1 MQQIRGVSVSL
12 TVRTLTGYDA
22 LNCPTYSETS
32 AQVDNVLIAPV
43 SGEEAVETVN
53 LTGRRA
59 VYTLHIPKE
68 DTHEW
73 EDTTVSF
80 WGEVWRTIG
89 APVEY
94 LEQNTPG
101 PWNRSIRVERYE
113 S

>member
-43 SGEEAVETVN
+43 SGEEALETVN

-59 VYTLHIPKE
+59 VYTLHIPKG
-68 DTHEW
+68 DAHEW

-80 WGEVWRTIG
+80 GGRTWRTIG
-89 APVEY
+89 TPVEGIEDMVP
-94 LEQNTPG
+94 LA
-101 PWNRSIRVERYE
+101 WNRKVQVERYAV
-113 S
+113 

>member
-1 MQQIRGVSVSL
+1 MQRIRGVSVSL
-12 TVRTLTGYDA
+12 TVRTPAGNDELG
-22 LNCPTYSETS
+22 CPLYTETA

-43 SGEEAVETVN
+43 SGEEAAETVN

-59 VYTLHIPKE
+59 VYTLHIPKG
-68 DTHEW
+68 DAHVW

-94 LEQNTPG
+94 LEPNTPG

>member
-1 MQQIRGVSVSL
+1 MQRIRGVSVSL
-12 TVRTLTGYDA
+12 TVRTPAGDDA
-22 LNCPTYSETS
+22 LNSPLYTES
-32 AQVDNVLIAPV
+32 AVQVENVLIAPV
-43 SGEEAVETVN
+43 SGEEALETVN

-59 VYTLHIPKE
+59 VYTLHIPKG
-68 DTHEW
+68 DAHEW

-80 WGEVWRTIG
+80 CGEVWRTIG

>member
-1 MQQIRGVSVSL
+1 MQRTKGVSVSL
-12 TVRTLTGYDA
+12 TVRALTGYDA
-22 LNCPTYSETS
+22 LNDPVYAETS
-32 AQVDNVLIAPV
+32 VQVDNVLIAPV
-43 SGEEAVETVN
+43 SGDEALETVN

-59 VYTLHIPKE
+59 VYTLHIPKG
-68 DTHEW
+68 DAHEW
-73 EDTTVSF
+73 EDTTVGF